1 LIFCKNPNTNDESR
15 THPEELQ
22 LSLIELIHILNISNI
37 HVWLLLQMKE
47 IFIIINFKERK
58 QTQITN
64 VCRHWKVQKLLLC
77 ITGY

>member
-1 LIFCKNPNTNDESR
+1 MRITNEFFLYFVKIQTQMMR
-15 THPEELQ
+15 PGPEELQ

-37 HVWLLLQMKE
+37 WLLLQMRE

-64 VCRHWKVQKLLLC
+64 VCRHWKVQS
-77 ITGY
+77 T

>member
-1 LIFCKNPNTNDESR
+1 MRITNEFFLYFVKIQTQMMR
-15 THPEELQ
+15 PGPEELQ

-37 HVWLLLQMKE
+37 HVWLLLQMRE

-64 VCRHWKVQKLLLC
+64 VCRHWKVQN
-77 ITGY
+77 T